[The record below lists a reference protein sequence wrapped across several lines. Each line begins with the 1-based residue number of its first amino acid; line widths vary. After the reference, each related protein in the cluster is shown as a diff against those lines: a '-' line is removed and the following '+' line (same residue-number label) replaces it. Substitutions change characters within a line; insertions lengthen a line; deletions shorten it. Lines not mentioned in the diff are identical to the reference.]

1 MANKQESIAPNK
13 NKLGI
18 FSICLL
24 GVNAIVGSGIF
35 LLPGNVAKETGVW
48 SIGVILFD
56 AFLVLLIALC
66 FAEAGGLFKKNGGP
80 YVYAKEAFGE
90 FVGFE
95 VGFMKWAIMLIAW
108 AAMAVAFYTALSNEF
123 PILNSTLWKNT
134 ISIAMIVLLT
144 IMNLLG
150 VRVSKIL
157 NNVITLAKLLPLIFF
172 VLAGIFYIKGS
183 NFSFPIIFSF
193 RTPAIVEGGFEV
205 HEVITSLSLTGFGA
219 GALLAF
225 YAFTGFESI
234 AVAAEDMERPERN
247 VPLAIILVIACV
259 STFYLLILVVSIG
272 ILGQDLI
279 RNPAIKAPIATAAGV
294 FLGPVAKAIVSA
306 GTLVSIGGI
315 NLASSFLVPRSSVAL
330 ADDGF
335 LPGFMKMRNKKEV
348 PYISIIVSGLFT
360 ALICLTGSFTALL
373 AISVISRFAQYIPT
387 CLSIMVFRRR
397 GMKSTFRIPLGWTVP
412 ILAVLVSLYLLANS
426 DWKKILFGLGGLG
439 VGAVLYIIMKLTT
452 KKSS

>member
-1 MANKQESIAPNK
+1 MTNKKEAIVANK

-24 GVNAIVGSGIF
+24 GINAIVGSGIF
-35 LLPGNVAKETGVW
+35 LLPGSVAKETGVW
-48 SIGVILFD
+48 SIAVIIFD

-108 AAMAVAFYTALSNEF
+108 AAMAVAFYTALVTEF
-123 PILNSTLWKNT
+123 PSLNSNLWKNT
-134 ISIAMIVLLT
+134 ISIALIVFLT

-172 VLAGIFYIKGS
+172 VLVGIFFIKGS
-183 NFSFPIIFSF
+183 NFSFPIIE
-193 RTPAIVEGGFEV
+193 IVGKGAEAK
-205 HEVITSLSLTGFGA
+205 EVIKALTLTSFGS
-219 GALLAF
+219 GALVAF

-279 RNPAIKAPIATAAGV
+279 RDPAIKAPIATATGV
-294 FLGPVAKAIVSA
+294 FLGPIAKAIVSA

-335 LPGFMKMRNKKEV
+335 LPTFMKMRNKKDV
-348 PYISIIVSGLFT
+348 PYVSIIVSGLFT

-387 CLSIMVFRRR
+387 CLSIIVFRKR
-397 GMKSTFRIPLGWTVP
+397 GMKSTFKIPFGWTVP
-412 ILAVLVSLYLLANS
+412 ILAVLVSIYLLANS

-439 VGAVLYIIMKLTT
+439 VGAILYLIMKLTT
-452 KKSS
+452 KKVA